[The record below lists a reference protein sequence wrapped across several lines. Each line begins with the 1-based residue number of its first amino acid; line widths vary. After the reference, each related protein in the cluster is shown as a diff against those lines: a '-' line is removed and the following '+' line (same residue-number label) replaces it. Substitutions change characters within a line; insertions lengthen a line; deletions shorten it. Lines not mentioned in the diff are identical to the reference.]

1 MFPAERVPWPC
12 FVLLVRLKLPFDVR
26 HSAKDLTALAAQFKS
41 IDGETRVV
49 MEHTGRYYESGAK
62 VLHEVELYVS
72 AVNPLLIKE
81 YGSNSLRKVKTDK
94 ADAMIAKYALD
105 NWTELRDYTPMDTI
119 RYDLKTLNRQ
129 FQLAS
134 KQKTATASNLIA
146 LQEQSFPGI
155 RKLFDSPVRSDGTQ
169 KWVDFTHDFWHVD
182 CVRSGSQNA
191 FTECYRKWCK
201 RNRCQFS
208 MEKVA
213 DVYALAKSAVVPVQK
228 TSVTKTLVQE
238 AANQLTAI
246 SRSVETYR
254 SEMNKLTS
262 QLPEYPVVMEMYG
275 VGESLGPQ
283 LMAEI
288 GDVRRFER
296 KQSLV
301 AFAGIDPAPSG
312 AGDYCPRSNKTTK
325 RGYPYLRKTLF
336 NIMTVHLK
344 LAPADEL
351 VFHFLDKKRA
361 EGKPYYLVV
370 AHAGRTRKMPP
381 AGIFPPGHFYLSLQD
396 NADQPA
402 AALVDDAGQRL
413 LQLFP
418 GILRHPLQ
426 LGLQI
431 VADDLVKAAS
441 ENVGLPDLAGVSFK
455 LLKQIVHHVLRL
467 LLIAHDGTDRR
478 LNIRPDHVY
487 ALVQTEVFP
496 LDLFIT

>member
-1 MFPAERVPWPC
+1 MNAAGIDVSSRKSTVA
-12 FVLLVRLKLPFDVR
+12 VLRPFGEVVKLPFDVR
-26 HSAKDLTALAAQFKS
+26 HSAEDLAALAAQLKS

-49 MEHTGRYYESGAK
+49 MEHTGRYYESIAK
-62 VLHEVELYVS
+62 VLHEAGLYVS
-72 AVNPLLIKE
+72 AVNPLLIRE
-81 YGSNSLRKVKTDK
+81 YGNNSLRKVKTDK
-94 ADAMIAKYALD
+94 ADAMKIAKYALD

-134 KQKTATASNLIA
+134 KQKTATANNLIA

-191 FTECYRKWCK
+191 FAERYRKWCK
-201 RNRCQFS
+201 RNRYQFS
-208 MEKVA
+208 TEKA
-213 DVYALAKSAVVPVQK
+213 AEAYALAKSAVVLVQK

-254 SEMNKLTS
+254 SEMNKLAS

-301 AFAGIDPAPSG
+301 AFAGVDAPPCQSG
-312 AGDYCPRSNKTTK
+312 TFESKNRHISK
-325 RGYPYLRKTLF
+325 RGSPRLRKTLF
-336 NIMTVHLK
+336 NIMTVHLQ
-344 LAPADEL
+344 LAPADEP
-351 VFHFLDKKRA
+351 VFQFLDRKRK
-361 EGKPYYLVV
+361 EGKHYYVYM
-370 AHAGRTRKMPP
+370 T
-381 AGIFPPGHFYLSLQD
+381 
-396 NADQPA
+396 A
-402 AALVDDAGQRL
+402 AANK
-413 LQLFP
+413 F
-418 GILRHPLQ
+418 LRIYYGTVTAYL
-426 LGLQI
+426 
-431 VADDLVKAAS
+431 
-441 ENVGLPDLAGVSFK
+441 EK
-455 LLKQIVHHVLRL
+455 L
-467 LLIAHDGTDRR
+467 
-478 LNIRPDHVY
+478 
-487 ALVQTEVFP
+487 
-496 LDLFIT
+496 